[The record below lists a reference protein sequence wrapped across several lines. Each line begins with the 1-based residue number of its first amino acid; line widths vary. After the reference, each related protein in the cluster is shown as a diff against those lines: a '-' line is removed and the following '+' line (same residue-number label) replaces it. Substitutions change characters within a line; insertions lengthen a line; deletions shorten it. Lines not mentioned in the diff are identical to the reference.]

1 MNVNSVNERAVPS
14 REVLSEEKP
23 PVTVQNELEKEVIEE
38 NKSGIGSTA
47 NQNQTLSTISATQP
61 QEQIQQTAKNQISK
75 GYLDVKV

>member
-1 MNVNSVNERAVPS
+1 MNVNSVNERAVPP

-23 PVTVQNELEKEVIEE
+23 PVTVQNELQKEVIEE
-38 NKSGIGSTA
+38 NKSGKGSTA
-47 NQNQTLSTISATQP
+47 NQNQTLSVISATQP